1 MLLSSAL
8 RAYGRPR
15 QGTRCRGMMISQ
27 PPRTPA
33 DLLFRLLRW
42 DGPRVGPE
50 ELAALGMEGWQALV
64 ALAAERAVAPLL
76 RQRLREAGLH
86 TLAPRE
92 TQGLLE
98 ATYQVTALRTM
109 RIYADLARIARLAD
123 DIPLALLKGPALAA
137 PIYGNVALRTIGDL
151 DLLVAEDQV
160 GRLARRLEEGG
171 YRPLEHA
178 DEAAV
183 LPHHLPPY
191 VNPSAACPVEIH
203 WQLTRP
209 DAPYAIPIAEI
220 RGRLVRL
227 SLPGCEAL
235 GLAPE
240 DLLIYLAVHATYHHD
255 LIGVGPRPLC
265 DIAQLIAVR
274 GAALD
279 WEAIVERAARWRC
292 GRGLALA
299 LALAADLVGAAVP
312 PPVLTALG
320 AEQIGADL
328 RAAAGE
334 QLLSTYAERAA
345 MPAPLA
351 TLGDDSGLTARIRLV
366 WRRIFVPRAELAAQF
381 HTNPR
386 SPWITGLYLRR
397 AWLLLR
403 RHGGAALALAQ
414 GAPEVQAQARRRGL
428 LAAWLHKGG

>member
-1 MLLSSAL
+1 MMDRSPSA
-8 RAYGRPR
+8 P
-15 QGTRCRGMMISQ
+15 
-27 PPRTPA
+27 PA

-42 DGPRVGPE
+42 DGPRAEPE
-50 ELAALGMEGWQALV
+50 ELAALRPEAWHALIE
-64 ALAAERAVAPLL
+64 LAIERAVAPLL
-76 RQRLREAGLH
+76 RQRLRESGLGE
-86 TLAPRE
+86 LPPAELRDR
-92 TQGLLE
+92 LE
-98 ATYQVTALRTM
+98 SVYQATALRAM
-109 RIYADLARIARLAD
+109 RIYADLARIARLAEGL
-123 DIPLALLKGPALAA
+123 PLVVLKGPALAA
-137 PIYGNVALRTIGDL
+137 PIYGNVALRAIGDL

-160 GRLARRLEEGG
+160 GRLASRLEASG

-209 DAPYAIPIAEI
+209 GAPYTIPVAEI
-220 RGRLVRL
+220 WGRLEPL
-227 SLPGCEAL
+227 SMPGCTAL

-265 DIAQLIAVR
+265 DIAQLIAVC
-274 GAALD
+274 GDTLSWA
-279 WEAIVERAARWRC
+279 AIVERATRWRC

-312 PPVLTALG
+312 PHVLNALG
-320 AEQIGADL
+320 ADQIGAEL

-351 TLGDDSGLTARIRLV
+351 TLGDDSGPAARIRLV
-366 WRRIFVPRAELAAQF
+366 WRRIVVPRAELAAQF

-386 SPWITGLYLRR
+386 SPWIAGLYLRR